1 MYTLLLGRQSGDRKK
16 IKKTPVRE
24 GVFIKKKWIK
34 EIKTNYQKLYIY
46 IYIYIYI
53 SRNEILDH
61 LETVTKKH

>member
-34 EIKTNYQKLYIY
+34 EIKTNYQKLYI
-46 IYIYIYI
+46 
-53 SRNEILDH
+53 
-61 LETVTKKH
+61 VTKKH